1 MIRKLFFVPLCA
13 FALLLLMGASA
24 APQQSAALL
33 AEEESAVLDEAELDT
48 DSQASSEAIESVGM
62 AQSGEASATESM
74 SLEEKLLAEQQQ
86 AEEQQAAAQQAAEQ
100 QETVTGDQTL
110 WIDGVAAPSNLGK
123 FQKNGVTYVGLAAM
137 AKALDSSVEV
147 SWDGSTA
154 TLKTGRLTLS
164 AKVGQLYLVANG
176 RYLYLP
182 EGVQIVNNMVT
193 VPLGAVVE
201 AFDATL
207 SWDGA
212 TGVIRI
218 TRGSGGIQSGDSY
231 YNQEDLFWLS
241 RIIYAESGNQPLEGQ
256 MAVGNVVMNRVASPA
271 YPNTVQGVLAQ
282 KNQFTT
288 YKSGALAN
296 RTPNQSSVIAAKL
309 VLDGG
314 EVEETDGAL
323 YFDSSSNSWA
333 SRNREFA
340 AVLGGHTF
348 YY

>member
-1 MIRKLFFVPLCA
+1 
-13 FALLLLMGASA
+13 MGAST

-33 AEEESAVLDEAELDT
+33 AEEESAVLNEDALDTESQVSYESMEYIGGGKLGNAEVSEQVSLTEEVEAE
-48 DSQASSEAIESVGM
+48 
-62 AQSGEASATESM
+62 
-74 SLEEKLLAEQQQ
+74 EQQQ
-86 AEEQQAAAQQAAEQ
+86 AVA
-100 QETVTGDQTL
+100 GDQTL
-110 WIDGVAAPSNLGK
+110 FIDGVAAPPNLGN
-123 FQKNGVTYVGLAAM
+123 FQKNGVTYVSLAAM
-137 AKALDSSVEV
+137 AQALEPSVQIG
-147 SWDGSTA
+147 WDGSTV
-154 TLKTGRLTLS
+154 KISSSRLALT

-182 EGVQIVNNMVT
+182 EGVQNVNNTVT
-193 VPLGAVVE
+193 VPLSAVVE
-201 AFDATL
+201 AFDAKL

-212 TGVIRI
+212 TGTIRI

-231 YNQEDLFWLS
+231 YDQEDLFWLS

-282 KNQFTT
+282 KNQFSN
-288 YKSGALAN
+288 YKSGAIAN

-314 EVEETDGAL
+314 EVAETDGAL

-340 AVLGGHTF
+340 AVLGGHKF

>member
-1 MIRKLFFVPLCA
+1 MPLCA
-13 FALLLLMGASA
+13 FALLLLMGAST

-33 AEEESAVLDEAELDT
+33 AEEESAVLNEDALDTESQVSYESMEYIGGGKLGNAEVSEQVSLTEEVEAE
-48 DSQASSEAIESVGM
+48 
-62 AQSGEASATESM
+62 
-74 SLEEKLLAEQQQ
+74 EQQQ
-86 AEEQQAAAQQAAEQ
+86 AVA
-100 QETVTGDQTL
+100 GDQTL
-110 WIDGVAAPSNLGK
+110 FIDGVAAPTNLGK
-123 FQKNGVTYVGLAAM
+123 FQKNGVTYVSLAAM
-137 AKALDSSVEV
+137 AQALEPSVQIG
-147 SWDGSTA
+147 WDGSTV
-154 TLKTGRLTLS
+154 KISSSRLALT

-182 EGVQIVNNMVT
+182 EGVQNVNNTVT
-193 VPLGAVVE
+193 VPLSAVVE
-201 AFDATL
+201 AFDAKL

-212 TGVIRI
+212 TGTIRI

-231 YNQEDLFWLS
+231 YDQEDLFWLS

-282 KNQFTT
+282 KNQFST

-296 RTPNQSSVIAAKL
+296 RTPNQSSIIAAKL

-314 EVEETDGAL
+314 EVAETDGAL

-340 AVLGGHTF
+340 AVLGGHKF

>member
-1 MIRKLFFVPLCA
+1 MPLCA
-13 FALLLLMGASA
+13 FALLLLMGAST

-33 AEEESAVLDEAELDT
+33 AEEESAVLNEDALDTESQESYESMEYVGGGELGNAEASEQVSLAEMTEEAE
-48 DSQASSEAIESVGM
+48 AE
-62 AQSGEASATESM
+62 
-74 SLEEKLLAEQQQ
+74 EQQQ
-86 AEEQQAAAQQAAEQ
+86 AVAA
-100 QETVTGDQTL
+100 DQTL
-110 WIDGVAAPSNLGK
+110 FIDGVAAPANLGK
-123 FQKNGVTYVGLAAM
+123 FQKNGVTYVSLAAM
-137 AKALDSSVEV
+137 AQALEPSVQV
-147 SWDGSTA
+147 SWDGSTV
-154 TLKTGRLTLS
+154 KISSSRLTLT

-182 EGVQIVNNMVT
+182 EGVQNINSTVT
-193 VPLGAVVE
+193 VPLSAVVE
-201 AFDATL
+201 AFDAKL

-212 TGVIRI
+212 TGTIRI

-282 KNQFTT
+282 KNQFST

-296 RTPNQSSVIAAKL
+296 RTPNQSSIIAAKL

-314 EVEETDGAL
+314 EVAETDGAL

-340 AVLGGHTF
+340 AVLGGHKF

>member
-1 MIRKLFFVPLCA
+1 
-13 FALLLLMGASA
+13 MGAST

-33 AEEESAVLDEAELDT
+33 AEEESAVLDE
-48 DSQASSEAIESVGM
+48 EALE
-62 AQSGEASATESM
+62 TESQVSYESM
-74 SLEEKLLAEQQQ
+74 EYIGGGQLGNAEVSERVSLTEEVQEEEQQQ
-86 AEEQQAAAQQAAEQ
+86 VVA
-100 QETVTGDQTL
+100 GDQTL
-110 WIDGVAAPSNLGK
+110 FIDGVAAPTNLGK
-123 FQKNGVTYVGLAAM
+123 FQKNGVTYVALAPM
-137 AKALDSSVEV
+137 AQALEPSVEIG
-147 SWDGSTA
+147 WDGSTVKLY
-154 TLKTGRLTLS
+154 TSRLALS

-182 EGVQIVNNMVT
+182 EGVQLVNNMVT
-193 VPLGAVVE
+193 VPLSAVVE
-201 AFDATL
+201 AFDAKL
-207 SWDGA
+207 SWDG
-212 TGVIRI
+212 TNGTIHI

-231 YNQEDLFWLS
+231 YDQEDLFWLS
-241 RIIYAESGNQPLEGQ
+241 RLIYAESGNQPLEGQ
-256 MAVGNVVMNRVASPA
+256 MAVGNVVMNRVASPV

-282 KNQFTT
+282 KNQFST

-314 EVEETDGAL
+314 EVAETDGAL

-340 AVLGGHTF
+340 AVLGGHKF

>member
-1 MIRKLFFVPLCA
+1 
-13 FALLLLMGASA
+13 MGAST

-33 AEEESAVLDEAELDT
+33 AEEESAVLNEDALDTESQVSYESMEYIGGGKLGNAEVSEQVSLTEEVEAE
-48 DSQASSEAIESVGM
+48 
-62 AQSGEASATESM
+62 
-74 SLEEKLLAEQQQ
+74 EQQQ
-86 AEEQQAAAQQAAEQ
+86 AVA
-100 QETVTGDQTL
+100 GDQTL
-110 WIDGVAAPSNLGK
+110 FIDGVAAPTNLGK
-123 FQKNGVTYVGLAAM
+123 FQKNGVTYVSLAAM
-137 AKALDSSVEV
+137 AQALEPSVQIG
-147 SWDGSTA
+147 WDGSTV
-154 TLKTGRLTLS
+154 KISSSRLALT
-164 AKVGQLYLVANG
+164 AKVGQLYLVVNG

-182 EGVQIVNNMVT
+182 EGVQNVNNTVT
-193 VPLGAVVE
+193 VPLSAVVE
-201 AFDATL
+201 AFDAKL

-212 TGVIRI
+212 TGTIRI

-231 YNQEDLFWLS
+231 YDQEDLFWLS

-282 KNQFTT
+282 KNQFST

-314 EVEETDGAL
+314 EVAETDGAL

-340 AVLGGHTF
+340 AVLGGHKF

>member
-1 MIRKLFFVPLCA
+1 MPLCA
-13 FALLLLMGASA
+13 FALLLLMGAST

-33 AEEESAVLDEAELDT
+33 AEEESAVLNEDALDTESQVSYESMEYIGGGKLGNAEVSEQVSLTEEVEAE
-48 DSQASSEAIESVGM
+48 
-62 AQSGEASATESM
+62 
-74 SLEEKLLAEQQQ
+74 EQQQ
-86 AEEQQAAAQQAAEQ
+86 AVA
-100 QETVTGDQTL
+100 GDQTL
-110 WIDGVAAPSNLGK
+110 FIDGVAAPTNLGK
-123 FQKNGVTYVGLAAM
+123 FQKNGVTYVSLAAM
-137 AKALDSSVEV
+137 AQALEPSVQIG
-147 SWDGSTA
+147 WDGSTV
-154 TLKTGRLTLS
+154 KISSSRLALT

-182 EGVQIVNNMVT
+182 EGVQNVNNTVT
-193 VPLGAVVE
+193 VPLSAVVE
-201 AFDATL
+201 AFDAKL

-212 TGVIRI
+212 TGTIRI

-231 YNQEDLFWLS
+231 YDQEDLFWLS

-282 KNQFTT
+282 KNQFST

-314 EVEETDGAL
+314 EVAETDGAL

-340 AVLGGHTF
+340 AVLGGHKF

>member
-13 FALLLLMGASA
+13 FALLLLMGAST

-33 AEEESAVLDEAELDT
+33 AEEESAVLDEDALDT
-48 DSQASSEAIESVGM
+48 ESQVSYESMESIGGGRLGEAEVSESVSLTQE
-62 AQSGEASATESM
+62 AQV
-74 SLEEKLLAEQQQ
+74 
-86 AEEQQAAAQQAAEQ
+86 EEQQAVA
-100 QETVTGDQTL
+100 GDQTL
-110 WIDGVAAPSNLGK
+110 FIDGVAAPTNLGK
-123 FQKNGVTYVGLAAM
+123 FQKNGVTYVALAPM
-137 AKALDSSVEV
+137 AQALEPSVEIG
-147 SWDGSTA
+147 WDGSTVN
-154 TLKTGRLTLS
+154 LYSSRLALS

-176 RYLYLP
+176 RYLYLS
-182 EGVQIVNNMVT
+182 EGVQMVKNMVT
-193 VPLGAVVE
+193 VPLWAVVE
-201 AFDATL
+201 AFDAKL

-212 TGVIRI
+212 TGTIYI
-218 TRGSGGIQSGDSY
+218 TRGSGGIQSGESY

-282 KNQFTT
+282 KNQFST
-288 YKSGALAN
+288 YQSGALAN

-314 EVEETDGAL
+314 EVAETDGAL
-323 YFDSSSNSWA
+323 YFDSSASSWA

-340 AVLGGHTF
+340 AVLGGHKF

>member
-1 MIRKLFFVPLCA
+1 MPLCA
-13 FALLLLMGASA
+13 FALLLLMGAST

-33 AEEESAVLDEAELDT
+33 AEEESAVLAEDALDT
-48 DSQASSEAIESVGM
+48 ESQASY
-62 AQSGEASATESM
+62 ESM
-74 SLEEKLLAEQQQ
+74 EYIGGGKLGNAEVSERASLEEQAQ
-86 AEEQQAAAQQAAEQ
+86 AEEQQQAVA
-100 QETVTGDQTL
+100 GDQTL
-110 WIDGVAAPSNLGK
+110 FIDGVAAPTNLGK
-123 FQKNGVTYVGLAAM
+123 FQKNGVTYVALASM
-137 AKALDSSVEV
+137 AQALDSSVQI

-154 TLKTGRLTLS
+154 KVTSSRLTLT
-164 AKVGQLYLVANG
+164 AKVGQLYLMANG

-182 EGVQIVNNMVT
+182 EGVQMVNNKVT
-193 VPLGAVVE
+193 VPLAAVVE
-201 AFDATL
+201 AFDAKLT
-207 SWDGA
+207 WDGA
-212 TGVIRI
+212 TGTIRI

-231 YNQEDLFWLS
+231 YDQEDLFWLS
-241 RIIYAESGNQPLEGQ
+241 RVIYAESGNQPLEGQ

-282 KNQFTT
+282 KNQFST

-296 RTPNQSSVIAAKL
+296 RTPNQSSIIAAKL

-314 EVEETDGAL
+314 EVAETDGAL

-340 AVLGGHTF
+340 TVLGGHKF

>member
-1 MIRKLFFVPLCA
+1 
-13 FALLLLMGASA
+13 MGAST

-33 AEEESAVLDEAELDT
+33 AEEESAVLNEDALDTESQVSYESMEYIGGGKLGNAEVSEQVSLTEEVEAE
-48 DSQASSEAIESVGM
+48 
-62 AQSGEASATESM
+62 
-74 SLEEKLLAEQQQ
+74 EQQQ
-86 AEEQQAAAQQAAEQ
+86 AVA
-100 QETVTGDQTL
+100 GDQTL
-110 WIDGVAAPSNLGK
+110 FIDGVAAPTNLGK
-123 FQKNGVTYVGLAAM
+123 FQKNGVTYVSLAAM
-137 AKALDSSVEV
+137 AQALEPSVQIG
-147 SWDGSTA
+147 WDGSTV
-154 TLKTGRLTLS
+154 KISSSRLALT

-182 EGVQIVNNMVT
+182 EGVQNVNNTVT
-193 VPLGAVVE
+193 VPLSAVVE
-201 AFDATL
+201 AFDAKL

-212 TGVIRI
+212 TGTIRI

-231 YNQEDLFWLS
+231 YDQEDLFWLS

-282 KNQFTT
+282 KNQFST

-314 EVEETDGAL
+314 EVAETDGAL

-340 AVLGGHTF
+340 AVLGGHKF

>member
-1 MIRKLFFVPLCA
+1 MPLCA
-13 FALLLLMGASA
+13 FALLLLMGAST

-33 AEEESAVLDEAELDT
+33 AEEESAVLNEDALDTESQVSYESMEYIGGGKLGNAEVSEQVSLTEEVEAE
-48 DSQASSEAIESVGM
+48 
-62 AQSGEASATESM
+62 
-74 SLEEKLLAEQQQ
+74 EQQQ
-86 AEEQQAAAQQAAEQ
+86 AVA
-100 QETVTGDQTL
+100 GDQTL
-110 WIDGVAAPSNLGK
+110 FIDGVAAPTNLGK
-123 FQKNGVTYVGLAAM
+123 FQKNGVTYVSLAAM
-137 AKALDSSVEV
+137 AQALEPSVQIG
-147 SWDGSTA
+147 WDGSTV
-154 TLKTGRLTLS
+154 KISSSRLALT
-164 AKVGQLYLVANG
+164 AKVGQLYLVVNG

-182 EGVQIVNNMVT
+182 EGVQNVNNTVT
-193 VPLGAVVE
+193 VPLSAVVE
-201 AFDATL
+201 AFDAKL

-212 TGVIRI
+212 TGTIRI

-231 YNQEDLFWLS
+231 YDQEDLFWLS

-282 KNQFTT
+282 KNQFST

-314 EVEETDGAL
+314 EVAETDGAL

-340 AVLGGHTF
+340 AVLGGHKF

>member
-1 MIRKLFFVPLCA
+1 MPLCA
-13 FALLLLMGASA
+13 FALLLLMGAST

-33 AEEESAVLDEAELDT
+33 AEEESAVLNQDALDTESQVSYESMESIGGGKLGNAEISEQVSLAEMTEEAE
-48 DSQASSEAIESVGM
+48 AE
-62 AQSGEASATESM
+62 
-74 SLEEKLLAEQQQ
+74 EQQQ
-86 AEEQQAAAQQAAEQ
+86 AVA
-100 QETVTGDQTL
+100 GDQTL
-110 WIDGVAAPSNLGK
+110 FIDGVAAPTNLGK
-123 FQKNGVTYVGLAAM
+123 FQKNGVTYVALAPM
-137 AKALDSSVEV
+137 AQALDSSVQI

-154 TLKTGRLTLS
+154 KVTSGRLTLT

-182 EGVQIVNNMVT
+182 EGVQLVNNMVT
-193 VPLGAVVE
+193 VPLSSVVE
-201 AFDATL
+201 AFDAKL

-212 TGVIRI
+212 TGTIRI

-231 YNQEDLFWLS
+231 YNQENLFWLS

-282 KNQFTT
+282 KNQFST

-314 EVEETDGAL
+314 EVAETDGAL

-340 AVLGGHTF
+340 AVLGGHKF

>member
-1 MIRKLFFVPLCA
+1 
-13 FALLLLMGASA
+13 MGAST

-33 AEEESAVLDEAELDT
+33 AEEESAVLNEDALDTESQVSYESMEYIGGGKLGNAEVSEQVSLTEEVEAE
-48 DSQASSEAIESVGM
+48 
-62 AQSGEASATESM
+62 
-74 SLEEKLLAEQQQ
+74 EQQQ
-86 AEEQQAAAQQAAEQ
+86 AVA
-100 QETVTGDQTL
+100 GDQTL
-110 WIDGVAAPSNLGK
+110 FIDGVAAPTNLGK
-123 FQKNGVTYVGLAAM
+123 FQKNGVTYVSLAAM
-137 AKALDSSVEV
+137 AQALEPSVQIG
-147 SWDGSTA
+147 WDGSTV
-154 TLKTGRLTLS
+154 KISSSRLALT

-182 EGVQIVNNMVT
+182 EGVQNVNNTVT
-193 VPLGAVVE
+193 VPLSAVVE
-201 AFDATL
+201 AFDAKL

-212 TGVIRI
+212 TGTIRI

-231 YNQEDLFWLS
+231 YDQEDLFWLS

-340 AVLGGHTF
+340 ATLGGHKF

>member
-1 MIRKLFFVPLCA
+1 MPLCA
-13 FALLLLMGASA
+13 FALLLLMGAST

-33 AEEESAVLDEAELDT
+33 AEEESAVLNEDALDTESQESYESMEYVGGGELGNAEASEQVSLAEMTEEAE
-48 DSQASSEAIESVGM
+48 AE
-62 AQSGEASATESM
+62 
-74 SLEEKLLAEQQQ
+74 EQQQ
-86 AEEQQAAAQQAAEQ
+86 AVAA
-100 QETVTGDQTL
+100 DQTL
-110 WIDGVAAPSNLGK
+110 FIDGVAAPANLDK
-123 FQKNGVTYVGLAAM
+123 FQKNGVTYVSLAAM
-137 AKALDSSVEV
+137 AQALEPSVQV
-147 SWDGSTA
+147 SWDGSTV
-154 TLKTGRLTLS
+154 KISSSRLTLT

-182 EGVQIVNNMVT
+182 EGVQNINSTVT
-193 VPLGAVVE
+193 VPLSAVVE
-201 AFDATL
+201 AFDAKL

-212 TGVIRI
+212 TGTIRI

-282 KNQFTT
+282 KNQFST

-296 RTPNQSSVIAAKL
+296 RTPNQSSIIAAKL

-314 EVEETDGAL
+314 EVAETDGAL

-340 AVLGGHTF
+340 AVLGGHKF

>member
-13 FALLLLMGASA
+13 FALLLLMGASTV
-24 APQQSAALL
+24 PQQSAALL
-33 AEEESAVLDEAELDT
+33 AEEESAVLDEDALDT
-48 DSQASSEAIESVGM
+48 ESQVSYESMESIGGGRLGEAEVSESVSLTQE
-62 AQSGEASATESM
+62 AQV
-74 SLEEKLLAEQQQ
+74 
-86 AEEQQAAAQQAAEQ
+86 EEQQA
-100 QETVTGDQTL
+100 VTGDQTL
-110 WIDGVAAPSNLGK
+110 FIDGVAAPTNLGK
-123 FQKNGVTYVGLAAM
+123 FQKNGVTYVSLAAM
-137 AKALDSSVEV
+137 AQALEPSVQIG
-147 SWDGSTA
+147 WDGSTV
-154 TLKTGRLTLS
+154 KISSSRLALT

-182 EGVQIVNNMVT
+182 EGVQNVNSMVT
-193 VPLGAVVE
+193 VPLSAVVE
-201 AFDATL
+201 AFDAKL

-212 TGVIRI
+212 TGTIYI
-218 TRGSGGIQSGDSY
+218 TRGSGGIQSGESY

-282 KNQFTT
+282 KNQFST

-296 RTPNQSSVIAAKL
+296 RTPNQSSIIAAKL

-323 YFDSSSNSWA
+323 YFDSSASSWA

-340 AVLGGHTF
+340 AVLGGHKF

>member
-1 MIRKLFFVPLCA
+1 MVRKLFFVPLCA

-62 AQSGEASATESM
+62 AQSGEATATESM
-74 SLEEKLLAEQQQ
+74 SLAEKALAEQQQ
-86 AEEQQAAAQQAAEQ
+86 AEEQQAAEQ

-110 WIDGVAAPSNLGK
+110 LIDGVAAPSNLGK
-123 FQKNGVTYVGLAAM
+123 FQKNGVTYVALAPM
-137 AKALDSSVEV
+137 AKALDSSVEIG
-147 SWDGSTA
+147 WDGSTA
-154 TLKTGRLTLS
+154 TLKTSRLTLS
-164 AKVGQLYLVANG
+164 AKVGQLYLVSNG

-182 EGVQIVNNMVT
+182 EGVQNVNNMVT
-193 VPLGAVVE
+193 VPLSAVVE
-201 AFDATL
+201 AFGASL

-340 AVLGGHTF
+340 AVLGGHKF